1 MPAARLRF
9 AAIACVAL
17 LLGACHKDKE
27 PVKPGGETPVAAVQ
41 QSLELIKQGDFGG
54 FWKHALPPAD
64 FATLRSDWARNHGP
78 QHPLNEDDRARVE
91 QTLRQFTAADAE
103 TKLYAQLKPKLVQF
117 QQQYSDQVPVMVGI
131 FQAIATTAVDQS
143 KDFTVA
149 QKQQLHDILTVLA
162 PWAQKAPWFDQ
173 ALAKNAVTIAVQ
185 SARDL
190 KLDSAQQWQQLD
202 YDGAMQ
208 KYGVLYAG
216 AKQVLALYGLSLDEV
231 FDSAKLSLL
240 SSDQASAQ
248 VTLDYRLLGTPLSTQ
263 IILIQ
268 QDGRWYDRDLLQQV
282 RDAHID
288 LLQAPAAASSPAHPA
303 SAAASAPIPAPA
315 TTTPQPPRKPTAAQG

>member
-9 AAIACVAL
+9 AAIACFAL
-17 LLGACHKDKE
+17 LLVACHKDKE
-27 PVKPGGETPVAAVQ
+27 PPKPGGETPVAAVQ

-64 FATLRSDWARNHGP
+64 FATLRGDWARNHGP
-78 QHPLNEDDRARVE
+78 SHPLDEDDRARVD

-103 TKLYAQLKPKLVQF
+103 TKLYAQLKPKLIQF

-131 FQAIATTAVDQS
+131 FQAIATTAVEQS

-149 QKQQLHDILTVLA
+149 QKQQLRDILTVLA

-173 ALAKNAVTIAVQ
+173 ALAKKAVAIAVQ

-190 KLDSAQQWQQLD
+190 QLDNADQLQQLD
-202 YDGAMQ
+202 YDSAMQ
-208 KYGVLYAG
+208 KYGVLYTG
-216 AKQVLALYGLSLDEV
+216 AKQVLALYGLALDEV
-231 FDSAKLSLL
+231 FDSARLSLL
-240 SSDQASAQ
+240 NSDQASAQ
-248 VTLDYRLLGTPLSTQ
+248 VKLDYTLLGTPMSTQ
-263 IILIQ
+263 VILIQ

-282 RDAHID
+282 RDAHIA
-288 LLQAPAAASSPAHPA
+288 LLQAPAESVSVPASPASAPAAASS
-303 SAAASAPIPAPA
+303 
-315 TTTPQPPRKPTAAQG
+315 TPVAPRKPASLPATARS